1 MMEDIILFDED
12 QIEAKVQIILRQ
24 TNYTK
29 DQAKEKLQEF
39 EFNEEKVI
47 RDYFGIAKKAI
58 PEKFTSINQTIYKEL
73 RGYLDS
79 AMKNYR
85 DGLNNSEAKKII

>member
-1 MMEDIILFDED
+1 MEDIILFDAD

-24 TNYTK
+24 TNYTPA
-29 DQAKEKLQEF
+29 QAKEKLQEF
-39 EFNEEKVI
+39 DFNEERVI
-47 RDYFGIAKKAI
+47 RDYFGIAKKNV

-85 DGLNNSEAKKII
+85 DRLNNTEAKKNI